1 MLLKQYTQIVES
13 CFLFIEEERKKQRSK
28 TPSIKTIAKAAK
40 MFNITIEKIKKIG
53 DWHELNKTLQ

>member
-1 MLLKQYTQIVES
+1 MLLKQYTQLIES

-40 MFNITIEKIKKIG
+40 MFNIPIEKIKKIG
-53 DWHELNKTLQ
+53 DWHEYKNILQ